1 MICPQFNVLALYAFR
16 SKGNSKKVNHLTP
29 PNLIKTLL
37 GVQQNED
44 IPHGL
49 R

>member
-1 MICPQFNVLALYAFR
+1 MVFPQFNAFPLYAFR

-29 PNLIKTLL
+29 PNLIKILL